1 MLDGFDEVN
10 YECQKTV
17 TGLIKAISKGKTKLD
32 RLIITT
38 RPHLTERLQ
47 DELLQFAFSLE
58 NFGKHHQVK
67 YLIQY
72 WQNNKATVENDE
84 IAQKGENEI
93 AQKFAVSLIDR
104 VSEALKDKE
113 RTFIG
118 IPLQCRILADCFQP
132 QLETYL
138 SAEQDSL
145 TDSVPEIGL
154 NYNIAQLYRMLFQ
167 KKRDI
172 FRQEKATGSND
183 LDLILKWA
191 LDEFL
196 QTIDSYHLKLAID
209 TIFEEENVNLLW
221 PVQQLSD
228 RQYDEDRKE
237 ERMRQYALHFGL
249 TSVDDTSNAQKL
261 QFLHRT
267 FAEYMVAEF
276 LYKGFVSEENKHKD
290 QIRDSD
296 GPLSRFHDS
305 SHTC

>member
-1 MLDGFDEVN
+1 
-10 YECQKTV
+10 
-17 TGLIKAISKGKTKLD
+17 
-32 RLIITT
+32 
-38 RPHLTERLQ
+38 
-47 DELLQFAFSLE
+47 
-58 NFGKHHQVK
+58 
-67 YLIQY
+67 
-72 WQNNKATVENDE
+72 
-84 IAQKGENEI
+84 
-93 AQKFAVSLIDR
+93 
-104 VSEALKDKE
+104 
-113 RTFIG
+113 
-118 IPLQCRILADCFQP
+118 
-132 QLETYL
+132 
-138 SAEQDSL
+138 
-145 TDSVPEIGL
+145 
-154 NYNIAQLYRMLFQ
+154 MLFQ